1 MEFLQKAAQ
10 LIATFPNAVERE
22 VYAGRAAQAV
32 GIGLEAMKMEVSRA
46 YKKRTNRAERRREQQ
61 LLSPA
66 AAIQPK
72 VRSIRYDNVRSAA
85 AEEGILYQVLREPAL
100 FDQAGDLTG
109 SQFSVPVLG
118 RAFDELKDRHERGL
132 QVSLAVL
139 EDFTPD
145 ELTHLSAVAQ
155 KQDALVSEAAFS
167 DYLSVIREQSQK
179 TQQNLSQ
186 DALMDLQARLKRK
199 KGYGGQ

>member
-1 MEFLQKAAQ
+1 M
-10 LIATFPNAVERE
+10 P
-22 VYAGRAAQAV
+22 
-32 GIGLEAMKMEVSRA
+32 
-46 YKKRTNRAERRREQQ
+46 
-61 LLSPA
+61 
-66 AAIQPK
+66 
-72 VRSIRYDNVRSAA
+72 
-85 AEEGILYQVLREPAL
+85 
-100 FDQAGDLTG
+100 
-109 SQFSVPVLG
+109 VPG